1 MKASVKVAAL
11 NIKGNGNPNVRHQDN
26 KWYELWQIMREGKF
40 GVLIVGEAHMTDQKK
55 ADIDALFSRCMRLE
69 FTKNPI
75 SNRRAGVAFVLNKN
89 LVETEDI
96 KTIEIVAGRA
106 LLLEMKNVDGSALSV
121 LGVYAPND
129 PRENEEFWIEI
140 KTWFIDHP
148 RVRRPDIFGGDM
160 NIVESGIDRLPA
172 HVDVRDSRAMEA
184 LDDLKIFFRM
194 IDGWRET
201 YPATRA
207 YTYHQSQAQ
216 GGAQSRIDRINI
228 KRSLFEHTF
237 EWDIQTAGIETDH
250 RMVSV
255 RLTTENAPTMG
266 HGRWVWPAHIIRDK
280 VLSGY
285 IHEKGLALQKDFETI
300 ERWPARDPGF
310 NAQTVWAKFKTDIG
324 EKARERAKII
334 VPKIVQEIA
343 VLETQLDL
351 ILADRTLTEEERKL
365 SSVTVVE
372 KLVQLQKQRYRV
384 SRLSA
389 QIRNRLEGEVIS
401 RYWSMI
407 NKPR

>member
-1 MKASVKVAAL
+1 
-11 NIKGNGNPNVRHQDN
+11 
-26 KWYELWQIMREGKF
+26 
-40 GVLIVGEAHMTDQKK
+40 
-55 ADIDALFSRCMRLE
+55 
-69 FTKNPI
+69 
-75 SNRRAGVAFVLNKN
+75 
-89 LVETEDI
+89 
-96 KTIEIVAGRA
+96 
-106 LLLEMKNVDGSALSV
+106 MKNVDGSASSI

-129 PRENEEFWIEI
+129 PRENEGFWIEI

-160 NIVESGIDRLPA
+160 NIVESGIDRMPA
-172 HVDVRDSRAMEA
+172 HVDVRDSGAMEA

-201 YPATRA
+201 YPTTRA
-207 YTYHQSQAQ
+207 YTYHQTLAQ

-255 RLTTENAPTMG
+255 RLTTETAPTMG

-280 VLSGY
+280 MLSGY
-285 IHEKGLALQKDFETI
+285 IHEKGLALQKDLETI
-300 ERWPARDPGF
+300 ERWPARDPNF
-310 NAQTVWAKFKTDIG
+310 NTQTVWAKFKTDIG

-343 VLETQLDL
+343 TLETKLDL
-351 ILADRTLTEEERKL
+351 ILADRMLTEEERKL
-365 SSVTVVE
+365 AKTALPSLPAICANPQPPRRRSD
-372 KLVQLQKQRYRV
+372 KPLLV
-384 SRLSA
+384 
-389 QIRNRLEGEVIS
+389 NGE
-401 RYWSMI
+401 
-407 NKPR
+407 

>member
-26 KWYELWQIMREGKF
+26 KWYELWQIMREGKI

-69 FTKNPI
+69 FTKNPV

-106 LLLEMKNVDGSALSV
+106 ILLEMKNVDGSALSI

-129 PRENEEFWIEI
+129 PRENEGFWIEI

-160 NIVESGIDRLPA
+160 NIVESGIDRMPA
-172 HVDVRDSRAMEA
+172 HVDVRDSGAMEA

-201 YPATRA
+201 YPTTRA
-207 YTYHQSQAQ
+207 YTYHQTLAQ

-255 RLTTENAPTMG
+255 RLTTETAPTMG

-280 VLSGY
+280 MLSGY
-285 IHEKGLALQKDFETI
+285 IHEKGLALQKDLETI
-300 ERWPARDPGF
+300 ERWPARDPNF
-310 NAQTVWAKFKTDIG
+310 NTQTVWAKFKTDIG

-343 VLETQLDL
+343 TLETKLDL
-351 ILADRTLTEEERKL
+351 ILADRMLTEEERKL
-365 SSVTVVE
+365 ASVTVVE

-389 QIRNRLEGEVIS
+389 QIRNCLEGEVIS
-401 RYWSMI
+401 RYWSMV
-407 NKPR
+407 N